1 MQGLTRRQEQIL
13 AEIRKSIRERG
24 YPPTLREIGSAM
36 SIRSTNGVNDHLR
49 ALERKGFISR
59 DDETARGIKLTPDA
73 SSAGDVAD
81 ELHRRDEE
89 ERRAATSRAVVDAAI
104 AWRTAGMS
112 GDATYDLIVAVESH
126 LGMSQGRA
134 PAGSCPFCASRISV
148 IERDGVFVARC
159 SHRGCGAR
167 GPRHHDLTRAC
178 DLFCCPPQRT
188 AGGMG
193 GPDVGGAL

>member
-36 SIRSTNGVNDHLR
+36 NIRSTNGVNDHLR

-126 LGMSQGRA
+126 LGMSQAVDAVENAKG
-134 PAGSCPFCASRISV
+134 
-148 IERDGVFVARC
+148 FV
-159 SHRGCGAR
+159 
-167 GPRHHDLTRAC
+167 
-178 DLFCCPPQRT
+178 
-188 AGGMG
+188 
-193 GPDVGGAL
+193 